1 MSWFKKIF
9 GSQYAFN
16 LQSSSQQFDLKGEK
30 RELSDDNEEEPW
42 WHSFKLQSTQ
52 KSTQLKEF
60 KSSQQEAKAEASSSQ
75 TDKSDAENESKSGK
89 IKKI

>member
-1 MSWFKKIF
+1 MHLTCKVHH
-9 GSQYAFN
+9 N
-16 LQSSSQQFDLKGEK
+16 NLKGEK

-60 KSSQQEAKAEASSSQ
+60 KSSQQEAKVEASSLQ
-75 TDKSDAENESKSGK
+75 TDKSDDENESKSGK
-89 IKKI
+89 I

>member
-60 KSSQQEAKAEASSSQ
+60 KSSQQEAKVEASSLQ
-75 TDKSDAENESKSGK
+75 TDKSDDENEIKIGK
-89 IKKI
+89 I

>member
-60 KSSQQEAKAEASSSQ
+60 KSSQQEAKAEANSLQ
-75 TDKSDAENESKSGK
+75 TDKSDDENESKSRK
-89 IKKI
+89 I

>member
-1 MSWFKKIF
+1 MHLTCKVHH
-9 GSQYAFN
+9 N
-16 LQSSSQQFDLKGEK
+16 NLKGEK

-60 KSSQQEAKAEASSSQ
+60 KSSHQEAKVEASSLQ
-75 TDKSDAENESKSGK
+75 TDKSDDENESKIGK
-89 IKKI
+89 I

>member
-16 LQSSSQQFDLKGEK
+16 LQSLSQQFDLKGEK

-60 KSSQQEAKAEASSSQ
+60 KSSQQEAKVEASSLQ
-75 TDKSDAENESKSGK
+75 TDKSDDENESKSGK
-89 IKKI
+89 I

>member
-30 RELSDDNEEEPW
+30 HELSDDNEEEPW

-60 KSSQQEAKAEASSSQ
+60 KSSQQEAKVEASSLQ
-75 TDKSDAENESKSGK
+75 TDKSDDENESKSGK
-89 IKKI
+89 I